1 LTGNSLFAIILL
13 YNKGVDMSAKGTTA
27 DTKEKDKFKDLLGS
41 MDPKLDR
48 EVREK
53 LITARVGLLL
63 RASFFGNLATR
74 LKLVNADE
82 WCTTAGTDGRNF
94 YYNSRFVD
102 KLKPKEIEFLFGH
115 EVLHCVYDHF
125 GRQGDRDAQLYNCAA
140 DYCVNSDLIKHRV
153 GEKITT
159 VPCLYDPKYDG
170 KSSEEIYDILYENAE
185 KIDINKLIEQ
195 LLDDHMDGDDEDGPD
210 GGDGK
215 DGSGR
220 PKISKSDRDAIR
232 DEIKE
237 ALLAAAA
244 ASDGA
249 GNLPA
254 GIKRIIQDLTA
265 PKMNWR
271 ELLRMQLESTVKSD
285 YTWMRSSRRGWHMD
299 AVMPGMKL
307 DPMIDIA
314 ISIDASGS
322 MLDRML
328 KDFLGEVA
336 GIMEQFPNYRI
347 HVLSFDTQVYNP
359 QQFDSENLDDIT
371 GYEIQGGGGTDFD
384 CVFNYFKENEIEP
397 KRHIMFTDG
406 YPCGSWGDEQY
417 CDTVFIMHGTTTIV
431 PPFGQYAYYEEESKH

>member
-1 LTGNSLFAIILL
+1 
-13 YNKGVDMSAKGTTA
+13 MSTSTTA
-27 DTKEKDKFKDLLGS
+27 NKKESDKFKDLCGPTDS
-41 MDPKLDR
+41 KLDR
-48 EVREK
+48 DVREK

-82 WCTTAGTDGRNF
+82 WCPTAATDGRNF

-102 KLKPKEIEFLFGH
+102 MLKPKEIEFLFGH

-125 GRQGDRDAQLYNCAA
+125 GRRGDRDPQLFNIAN
-140 DYCVNSDLIKHRV
+140 DYCVNADLKKHRV
-153 GEKITT
+153 GEFITT
-159 VPCLYDPKYDG
+159 VPCLYDAKYQDM
-170 KSSEEIYDILYENAE
+170 SSEEIYDLLYENAE
-185 KIDINKLIEQ
+185 KIDIGSLIDKMLDEHLDGEGQDGEGDEEGEQGNK
-195 LLDDHMDGDDEDGPD
+195 G
-210 GGDGK
+210 
-215 DGSGR
+215 GSGR
-220 PKISKSDRDAIR
+220 PKLSAEEKQKIR

-237 ALLAAAA
+237 AVLAAAA

-254 GIKRIIQDLTA
+254 GVKRIIEDMTA

-271 ELLRMQLESTVKSD
+271 ELLRMQLESTIKSD
-285 YTWMRSSRRGWHMD
+285 YTWMRNSRRGWHMD

-322 MLDRML
+322 MLNQML
-328 KDFLGEVA
+328 KDFLGEVG

-359 QQFDSENLDDIT
+359 QQFNSENLEDIT

-406 YPCGSWGDEQY
+406 YPNGSWGDEQY
-417 CDTVFIMHGTTTIV
+417 CDTVFIIHGSKTIV

>member
-1 LTGNSLFAIILL
+1 
-13 YNKGVDMSAKGTTA
+13 MSTAGTTA
-27 DTKEKDKFKDLLGS
+27 NKKESDKFKDLCGPT
-41 MDPKLDR
+41 DPKLDR
-48 EVREK
+48 DIREK

-82 WCTTAGTDGRNF
+82 WCPTAATDGRNF

-102 KLKPKEIEFLFGH
+102 MLKPKEVEFLFGH

-125 GRQGDRDAQLYNCAA
+125 GRRGDRDPQLFNIAN
-140 DYCVNSDLIKHRV
+140 DYCVNADLKKHRV
-153 GEKITT
+153 GEFITT
-159 VPCLYDPKYDG
+159 VPCLYDAKYQDM
-170 KSSEEIYDILYENAE
+170 SSEEIYDILYENAE
-185 KIDINKLIEQ
+185 KIDIGSLIDKM
-195 LLDDHMDGDDEDGPD
+195 LDEHLDGEGQDVDGDEDGEQNKK
-210 GGDGK
+210 GGK
-215 DGSGR
+215 GR
-220 PKISKSDRDAIR
+220 PKLSAEERQQIK

-237 ALLAAAA
+237 AVLAAAA

-254 GIKRIIQDLTA
+254 GVKRIIEDMTA

-271 ELLRMQLESTVKSD
+271 EFLRMQLESTIKSD
-285 YTWMRSSRRGWHMD
+285 YTWMRNSRRGWHMD

-314 ISIDASGS
+314 VSIDASGS
-322 MLDRML
+322 MGDRML
-328 KDFLGEVA
+328 KDFLAEVG

-359 QQFDSENLDDIT
+359 QQFNSENLEDIT
-371 GYEIQGGGGTDFD
+371 GYEIMGGGGTDFD
-384 CVFNYFKENEIEP
+384 CVFQYFKDNEIEP

-417 CDTVFIMHGTTTIV
+417 CDTVFIMHGTTSIV
-431 PPFGQYAYYEEESKH
+431 PPFGQYAYYEEESKN

>member
-1 LTGNSLFAIILL
+1 MSTATSV
-13 YNKGVDMSAKGTTA
+13 NK
-27 DTKEKDKFKDLLGS
+27 KESDKFKDLCGPT
-41 MDPKLDR
+41 DPKLDR
-48 EVREK
+48 DIREK

-82 WCTTAGTDGRNF
+82 WCPTAATDGRNF

-102 KLKPKEIEFLFGH
+102 MLKPKEVEFLFGH

-125 GRQGDRDAQLYNCAA
+125 GRRGDRDPMLFNIAN
-140 DYCVNSDLIKHRV
+140 DYCVNGDLKKHRV
-153 GEKITT
+153 GEFITS
-159 VPCLYDPKYDG
+159 VPCLYDHKYEG
-170 KSSEEIYDILYENAE
+170 MSSEEIYDILYENAE
-185 KIDINKLIEQ
+185 KIDIGSLIDKM
-195 LLDDHMDGDDEDGPD
+195 LDEHLDGEGNGEGSDKD
-210 GGDGK
+210 GDGK
-215 DGSGR
+215 KNGKGGGR
-220 PKISKSDRDAIR
+220 PKLSAEERQKIK

-237 ALLAAAA
+237 AVLAAAA

-254 GIKRIIQDLTA
+254 GVKRIIEDMTA

-271 ELLRMQLESTVKSD
+271 ELLRMQLESTIKSD
-285 YTWMRSSRRGWHMD
+285 YTWMRNSRRGWHMD

-314 ISIDASGS
+314 VSIDASGS
-322 MLDRML
+322 MLDKML
-328 KDFLGEVA
+328 KDFLAEVA
-336 GIMEQFPNYRI
+336 GIMEQFPAYRI

-371 GYEIQGGGGTDFD
+371 GYEIMGGGGTDFD
-384 CVFNYFKENEIEP
+384 CVFEYFKANEIEP

-406 YPCGSWGDEQY
+406 YPNGSWGDEQY
-417 CDTVFIMHGTTTIV
+417 CDTVFIMHGTASIV

>member
-1 LTGNSLFAIILL
+1 
-13 YNKGVDMSAKGTTA
+13 MSTATTA
-27 DTKEKDKFKDLLGS
+27 NKKESDKFKDLCGPT
-41 MDPKLDR
+41 DPKLDR
-48 EVREK
+48 EIREK

-82 WCTTAGTDGRNF
+82 WCPTAATDGRNF

-102 KLKPKEIEFLFGH
+102 MLKPKEIEFLFGH

-125 GRQGDRDAQLYNCAA
+125 GRRGDRDPQLFNIAN
-140 DYCVNSDLIKHRV
+140 DYCVNADLKKHRV
-153 GEKITT
+153 GEFITS
-159 VPCLYDPKYDG
+159 VPCLYDAKYQDM
-170 KSSEEIYDILYENAE
+170 SSEEIYDILYENAE
-185 KIDINKLIEQ
+185 KIDIGDLIDKM
-195 LLDDHMDGDDEDGPD
+195 LDEHLDGEGQDGSGGED
-210 GGDGK
+210 GDGK
-215 DGSGR
+215 ENGKGR
-220 PKISKSDRDAIR
+220 PKLSAEERQKIK

-237 ALLAAAA
+237 AVLAAAA

-254 GIKRIIQDLTA
+254 GVKRIIEDMTA

-271 ELLRMQLESTVKSD
+271 ELLRMQLESTIKSD
-285 YTWMRSSRRGWHMD
+285 YTWMRNSRRGWHMD

-322 MLDRML
+322 MLDKML
-328 KDFLGEVA
+328 KDFLAEVA

-347 HVLSFDTQVYNP
+347 HVVSFDTQVYNP

-371 GYEIQGGGGTDFD
+371 GYEIKGGGGTDFD
-384 CVFNYFKENEIEP
+384 CVFQYFKDNEIEP

-406 YPCGSWGDEQY
+406 YPGGSWGDEQY
-417 CDTVFIMHGTTTIV
+417 CDTVFIMHGTTSIV
-431 PPFGQYAYYEEESKH
+431 PHLGNMLTTKKKADIND

>member
-1 LTGNSLFAIILL
+1 MTTSTQ
-13 YNKGVDMSAKGTTA
+13 NK
-27 DTKEKDKFKDLLGS
+27 KESDKFKDLCGPT
-41 MDPKLDR
+41 DPKLDR
-48 EVREK
+48 EIREK

-82 WCTTAGTDGRNF
+82 WCPTAATDGRHF

-102 KLKPKEIEFLFGH
+102 MLKPKEIEFLFGH

-125 GRQGDRDAQLYNCAA
+125 GRRGDRDPQLFNIAN
-140 DYCVNSDLIKHRV
+140 DYCVNADLKKHRV
-153 GEKITT
+153 GEFITT
-159 VPCLYDPKYDG
+159 VPCLYDPKYQDM
-170 KSSEEIYDILYENAE
+170 SSEEIYDILYENAE
-185 KIDINKLIEQ
+185 KIDIGSLIDKM
-195 LLDDHMDGDDEDGPD
+195 LDEHLDGEGGGE
-210 GGDGK
+210 GGDGDEK
-215 DGSGR
+215 DGKGKGR
-220 PKISKSDRDAIR
+220 PKLSAEERQQIK

-237 ALLAAAA
+237 AVLAAAA

-254 GIKRIIQDLTA
+254 GVKRLIEDMTA

-271 ELLRMQLESTVKSD
+271 ELLRMQLESTIKSD
-285 YTWMRSSRRGWHMD
+285 YTWMRSSRKGWHMD

-322 MLDRML
+322 MLDKML
-328 KDFLGEVA
+328 KDFLAEVA

-384 CVFNYFKENEIEP
+384 CVFQYFKENEIEP

-417 CDTVFIMHGTTTIV
+417 CDTVFIMHGTTSIV
-431 PPFGQYAYYEEESKH
+431 PPFGQYAYYEEEKSH

>member
-1 LTGNSLFAIILL
+1 
-13 YNKGVDMSAKGTTA
+13 MSTATTA
-27 DTKEKDKFKDLLGS
+27 NKKESDKFKDLCGPT
-41 MDPKLDR
+41 DPKLDR
-48 EVREK
+48 EIREK

-82 WCTTAGTDGRNF
+82 WCPTAATDGRNF

-102 KLKPKEIEFLFGH
+102 MLKPKEIEFLFGH

-125 GRQGDRDAQLYNCAA
+125 GRRGDRDPQLFNIAN
-140 DYCVNSDLIKHRV
+140 DFCVNGDLKKHRV
-153 GEKITT
+153 GEFITT
-159 VPCLYDPKYDG
+159 VPCLYDHKYEG
-170 KSSEEIYDILYENAE
+170 MSSEEIYDILYENAE
-185 KIDINKLIEQ
+185 KIDIGSLIDKM
-195 LLDDHMDGDDEDGPD
+195 LDEHLDGEGQDGDGDKEGEQGKK
-210 GGDGK
+210 GGK
-215 DGSGR
+215 GR
-220 PKISKSDRDAIR
+220 PKLSAEERQQIK

-237 ALLAAAA
+237 AVLAAAA

-254 GIKRIIQDLTA
+254 GVKRIIEDMTA

-271 ELLRMQLESTVKSD
+271 ELLRMQLESTIKSD
-285 YTWMRSSRRGWHMD
+285 YTWMRNSRRGWHMD

-314 ISIDASGS
+314 VSIDASGS
-322 MLDRML
+322 MSNKML
-328 KDFLGEVA
+328 KDFLAEVA

-371 GYEIQGGGGTDFD
+371 GYEIMGGGGTDFD
-384 CVFNYFKENEIEP
+384 CVFEYFKANEIEP

-406 YPCGSWGDEQY
+406 YPNGSWGDEQY
-417 CDTVFIMHGTTTIV
+417 CDTVFIMHGTTSIV

>member
-1 LTGNSLFAIILL
+1 MSTATSV
-13 YNKGVDMSAKGTTA
+13 NK
-27 DTKEKDKFKDLLGS
+27 KESDKFKDLCGPT
-41 MDPKLDR
+41 DPKLDR
-48 EVREK
+48 EIREK

-82 WCTTAGTDGRNF
+82 WCPTAATDGRNF

-102 KLKPKEIEFLFGH
+102 MLKPKEVEFLFGH

-125 GRQGDRDAQLYNCAA
+125 GRRGDRDPMLFNIAN
-140 DYCVNSDLIKHRV
+140 DYCVNGDLKKHRV
-153 GEKITT
+153 GEFITS
-159 VPCLYDPKYDG
+159 VPCLYDSKYEG
-170 KSSEEIYDILYENAE
+170 MASEEIYDILYENAE
-185 KIDINKLIEQ
+185 KIDISQLIDKM
-195 LLDDHMDGDDEDGPD
+195 LDEHLDGEGNGEGGDQD
-210 GGDGK
+210 GDGK
-215 DGSGR
+215 ENGKGR
-220 PKISKSDRDAIR
+220 PKLSAEERQKIK

-237 ALLAAAA
+237 AVLAAAA

-254 GIKRIIQDLTA
+254 GVKRIIEDMTA

-271 ELLRMQLESTVKSD
+271 ELLRMQLESTIKSD
-285 YTWMRSSRRGWHMD
+285 YTWMRNSRRGWHMD

-322 MLDRML
+322 MQDRML
-328 KDFLGEVA
+328 KDFLSEVA

-347 HVLSFDTQVYNP
+347 HVLSFDTQIYNP

-371 GYEIQGGGGTDFD
+371 GYEIMGGGGTEFD
-384 CVFNYFKENEIEP
+384 CVFQYFKDNEIEP

-417 CDTVFIMHGTTTIV
+417 CDTVFIIHGSTSIV

>member
-1 LTGNSLFAIILL
+1 
-13 YNKGVDMSAKGTTA
+13 MSTATTA
-27 DTKEKDKFKDLLGS
+27 NKKESDKFKDLCGPT
-41 MDPKLDR
+41 DPKLDR

-82 WCTTAGTDGRNF
+82 WCPTAAAEGRNF
-94 YYNSRFVD
+94 YYNTRFVEM
-102 KLKPKEIEFLFGH
+102 LKPKELEFLFGH

-125 GRQGDRDAQLYNCAA
+125 GRRGDRDPQLFNIAN
-140 DYCVNSDLIKHRV
+140 DYCVNGDLKKHRV
-153 GEKITT
+153 GEFITS
-159 VPCLYDPKYDG
+159 VPCLYDHKYEG
-170 KSSEEIYDILYENAE
+170 MSSEEIYDILYENAE
-185 KIDINKLIEQ
+185 KIDIGSLVDKM
-195 LLDDHMDGDDEDGPD
+195 LDEHLDGEGQDGDAEGEGEQGKK
-210 GGDGK
+210 GGK
-215 DGSGR
+215 GR
-220 PKISKSDRDAIR
+220 PKLSAEEKQKIK

-237 ALLAAAA
+237 AVLAAAA

-254 GIKRIIQDLTA
+254 GVKRIIEDMTA

-271 ELLRMQLESTVKSD
+271 ELLRMQLESTIKSD
-285 YTWMRSSRRGWHMD
+285 YTWMRNSRRGWHMD

-314 ISIDASGS
+314 VSIDASGS
-322 MLDRML
+322 MENKML

-371 GYEIQGGGGTDFD
+371 GYEIMGGGGTDFE
-384 CVFNYFKENEIEP
+384 CVFQYFKENEIEP

-406 YPCGSWGDEQY
+406 YPNGLWGDEQY
-417 CDTVFIMHGTTTIV
+417 CDTVFIMHGTTSIV